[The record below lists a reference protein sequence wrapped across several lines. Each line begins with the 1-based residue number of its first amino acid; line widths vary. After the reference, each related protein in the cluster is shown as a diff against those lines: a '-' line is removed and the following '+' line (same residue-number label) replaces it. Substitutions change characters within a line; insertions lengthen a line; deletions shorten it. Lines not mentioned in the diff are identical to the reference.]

1 MPNSINNNFL
11 VSEQINSLAELFRQ
25 RVELTPQALAYKYFD
40 RLSGNWQSLTWAQ
53 TAQQV
58 ANWQAALGK
67 SNFTTGDRVA
77 MMLRNSPYWVICDQA
92 ALGCSLV
99 TVPLYSD
106 DRADNVVYILQ
117 HAQVKLLFI
126 DNERQ
131 WRLLQPYLADIEH
144 LQLVVCLGDLADAA
158 IEHPKL
164 ISLSAWQQT
173 GAKLRTDY
181 LEPNALASIVYTS
194 GTTGK
199 PKGVMLS
206 HRNLLRN
213 MQVVPACADFAS
225 TDVFLSF
232 LPLSHTLERSAG
244 YYLPMILGASVAY
257 SRSIPQLGAD
267 LNTIKPTVL
276 ISVPRI
282 YEQVARKIQMQTSSK
297 FKRVLF
303 NYAVELG
310 WQYFNYQQGRA
321 KWQLQF
327 LFQPVLHNLVGR
339 KVLTKLGGKIKLA
352 ICGGAALS
360 PEISKIFI
368 GLGLPLLQG
377 YGLTEHSPVVTVNLP
392 QDNIPASI
400 GLPLPEVEVSLGA
413 NNELL
418 ARSACVMLG
427 YWQDTNATKNMID
440 EQGWLHTGDLARV
453 DEFGHWYLTGRIKE
467 IIVLANGE
475 KIPPAD
481 MEMQILRDNLFT
493 QIMLVGEGRA
503 FLSLIA
509 VIDPEQWAK
518 LAHEHNLADD
528 DLNHKIIKRQV
539 LKRIAVQIKDFP
551 GYAQVRRVTLSL
563 QPWTVENGLL
573 TPTLKLKRNQVLEYF
588 AADIENMYQDLA

>member
-92 ALGCSLV
+92 ALGCGLV

-509 VIDPEQWAK
+509 VIDPEQWSK

-588 AADIENMYQDLA
+588 AADIENMYQDLV

>member
-1 MPNSINNNFL
+1 
-11 VSEQINSLAELFRQ
+11 
-25 RVELTPQALAYKYFD
+25 
-40 RLSGNWQSLTWAQ
+40 
-53 TAQQV
+53 
-58 ANWQAALGK
+58 
-67 SNFTTGDRVA
+67 
-77 MMLRNSPYWVICDQA
+77 
-92 ALGCSLV
+92 
-99 TVPLYSD
+99 
-106 DRADNVVYILQ
+106 
-117 HAQVKLLFI
+117 
-126 DNERQ
+126 
-131 WRLLQPYLADIEH
+131 
-144 LQLVVCLGDLADAA
+144 
-158 IEHPKL
+158 
-164 ISLSAWQQT
+164 
-173 GAKLRTDY
+173 
-181 LEPNALASIVYTS
+181 
-194 GTTGK
+194 
-199 PKGVMLS
+199 
-206 HRNLLRN
+206 
-213 MQVVPACADFAS
+213 
-225 TDVFLSF
+225 
-232 LPLSHTLERSAG
+232 
-244 YYLPMILGASVAY
+244 
-257 SRSIPQLGAD
+257 
-267 LNTIKPTVL
+267 
-276 ISVPRI
+276 
-282 YEQVARKIQMQTSSK
+282 VARKIQMQTSSK

-493 QIMLVGEGRA
+493 QVMLVGEGRA

-509 VIDPEQWAK
+509 VIDPEQWSK

-588 AADIENMYQDLA
+588 AADIENMYQDLV